1 MDREDGKISL
11 CDVHETVFVCDN
23 MLRKLF
29 DVISGSS
36 LPSSWRSPGDV
47 QDVKTRW
54 LKSGDENVT
63 IFHHFFSSDGFC
75 FFEQMIGTY

>member
-11 CDVHETVFVCDN
+11 CDVHETVFVRDS

-29 DVISGSS
+29 DGISGLS
-36 LPSSWRSPGDV
+36 LPSSTFPGDV
-47 QDVKTRW
+47 QDVKTRR

-63 IFHHFFSSDGFC
+63 IFHHFSSSKGFC
-75 FFEQMIGTY
+75 FFEQMIGTD

>member
-11 CDVHETVFVCDN
+11 CDVHETVFVRDR

-29 DVISGSS
+29 DVFPVYHCRP
-36 LPSSWRSPGDV
+36 LRSPGDV
-47 QDVKTRW
+47 QDVKTRR

-63 IFHHFFSSDGFC
+63 IFHHFSSSKGFC
-75 FFEQMIGTY
+75 FFEQMIGTD